1 VSSGTSKGA
10 YVLIVTSAATFMG
23 ALDVTIV
30 NIAIEGITRGLKVT
44 NPTHLAW
51 VLSGYSIV
59 YAATLLGFGRLA
71 DWKGR
76 KRIFL
81 TGLAIFGIGS
91 ALCGAAPTLW
101 VLLVARVIQAVGA
114 AMVTPASLALVL
126 GAFPPN
132 KRASA
137 VGVWGAVGSLAGALA
152 PTIGAGLNRA
162 FGWRSLFFINI
173 PVIVAGLIAG
183 RSVLTESRDPK
194 VTKLPDLVGAV
205 IVTIGVGLVVFAI
218 IESETWGLAD
228 SRFWIILA
236 VAAVLLTM
244 FVRRCN
250 AVDDPVLDISL
261 LRQRFFA
268 VSNISAML
276 YTFAF
281 FGIFLTNVRFFYNV
295 WDYTE
300 YGSGMAITPIPVTAS
315 IVGVLSGRIL
325 RTIGARAGAA
335 VSGSCFAGGLLL
347 IVALTGNTPNYWEH
361 VAWPMVLIGI
371 GIGLGIAVINTSGTM
386 HLPVNRYSMGSAF
399 ISTGRQV
406 GAALGVA
413 LALALFAPVSKGADP
428 LTRAHLSW
436 VVFAITG
443 LIAGLAVTVFYRQPA
458 TASQ

>member
-1 VSSGTSKGA
+1 
-10 YVLIVTSAATFMG
+10 MG

-30 NIAIEGITRGLKVT
+30 NIAIEGITRGLNVKD
-44 NPTHLAW
+44 PTQLAW

-81 TGLAIFGIGS
+81 AGLAVFGLGS

-101 VLLVARVIQAVGA
+101 VLLLARVIQAVGA

-126 GAFPPN
+126 TAFPPN
-132 KRASA
+132 RRATA
-137 VGVWGAVGSLAGALA
+137 VGIWGAVGSLAGALA
-152 PTIGAGLNRA
+152 PTIGAALNRA

-173 PVIVAGLIAG
+173 PVIAAALVAG
-183 RSVLTESRDPK
+183 RSVLTESSDPK
-194 VTKLPDLVGAV
+194 VNKLPDLFGAV
-205 IVTIGVGLVVFAI
+205 IVTGGVGLVVFAI
-218 IESETWGLAD
+218 IESETWGMAD
-228 SRFWIILA
+228 SRFWIVLV
-236 VAAVLLTM
+236 VAAVLLTL

-250 AVDDPVLDISL
+250 SVDDPVLDISL

-268 VSNISAML
+268 VSNISAAL

-281 FGIFLTNVRFFYNV
+281 FGIFLTNVRFFYHV

-315 IVGVLSGRIL
+315 LVGVLSGRIL
-325 RTIGARAGAA
+325 RTLGARLGAA

-347 IVALTGNTPNYWEH
+347 IVALTGNSPNYWKH

-386 HLPVNRYSMGSAF
+386 HLPANRYSMGSAF

-413 LALALFAPVSKGADP
+413 LALALYAPTTRGADP
-428 LTRAHLSW
+428 LLRAHVSW
-436 VVFAITG
+436 IVFAI
-443 LIAGLAVTVFYRQPA
+443 AGLVAGLSITVFYRQPA
-458 TASQ
+458 AATD

>member
-1 VSSGTSKGA
+1 
-10 YVLIVTSAATFMG
+10 MG

-30 NIAIEGITRGLKVT
+30 NIAIEGITRGLRVSNAT
-44 NPTHLAW
+44 QLAW

-76 KRIFL
+76 KRVFL
-81 TGLAIFGIGS
+81 SGLAVFGIGS
-91 ALCGAAPTLW
+91 ALCGAAPALW

-126 GAFPPN
+126 TAFPPN

-173 PVIVAGLIAG
+173 PVIAAALVAG
-183 RSVLTESRDPK
+183 RTVLTESRDPK
-194 VTKLPDLVGAV
+194 VTKLPDLFGAA
-205 IVTIGVGLVVFAI
+205 IVTLGVGLVVFAI
-218 IESETWGLAD
+218 IESETWGISD
-228 SRFWIILA
+228 PRFWIILV
-236 VAAVLLTM
+236 VAAVLLAL

-250 AVDDPVLDISL
+250 SVEDPVLDISL
-261 LRQRFFA
+261 LQQRFFA

-281 FGIFLTNVRFFYNV
+281 FGIFLTNVRFFYHV

-315 IVGVLSGRIL
+315 LVGVLSGRIL
-325 RTIGARAGAA
+325 RGLGPRVGAA
-335 VSGSCFAGGLLL
+335 VSGSCFAGGLIL
-347 IVALTGNTPNYWEH
+347 IVVLTGNSPDYWRD
-361 VAWPMVLIGI
+361 VAWPMVLIGV

-386 HLPVNRYSMGSAF
+386 HLPANRYSMGSAF

-413 LALALFAPVSKGADP
+413 LALALFAPISKGADP
-428 LTRAHLSW
+428 LARAHVSW

-443 LIAGLAVTVFYRQPA
+443 LVAGLSITVLYRPPAGVTE
-458 TASQ
+458 